1 MLSNDSNNRKDHN
14 KFSGYDE
21 GNQLRPKISKASFFQ
36 TTGYDFC
43 WLLLEPLDIAGSD
56 EDEVKLAKR
65 FSPGQK
71 ALYFWWFLDAQVTNG
86 GFVQFYFN
94 GYDIYVPAIIEGLT
108 HIGDGDMTELVV
120 AAHKIYKENKTVIDS
135 ARRSGELYD
144 GNLVEKLEDL
154 ASLDRRYYE
163 LNSNTLAIIE
173 KYANENPSEF
183 CVDESGEVIEK
194 NASGKFTTTFSDGV
208 IKEEFNLIN
217 GVLDGQFKAYYPTG
231 KIKSLRTY
239 VQGEQFGEQKSWY
252 ENRNL
257 SVATLIDSVSKAKRL
272 EFFYENKQRSKLE
285 HTDKNGDRIGDY
297 EEWYQNGQ
305 LKEKATFV
313 SKNERVGDWTT
324 FWENGGKR
332 LEAEGRD
339 GKIYF
344 RNYWNEDAE
353 QLLRDGT
360 GLYIAEFD
368 YGGLSKLVYR
378 YEKEFKGYKKDG
390 VSKTY
395 VNGIIRSS
403 EEFKEDVLHGLTQ
416 NFDDEGE
423 LQDEKIFERGKL
435 ISSKEVKK

>member
-1 MLSNDSNNRKDHN
+1 MLSNKSNHKNDEN
-14 KFSGYDE
+14 NFSGYE
-21 GNQLRPKISKASFFQ
+21 ASNQLRPSVSKASFFQ
-36 TTGYDFC
+36 MTGYDFC
-43 WLLLEPLDIAGSD
+43 WLLLEPIDIAGSD
-56 EDEVKLAKR
+56 EDEVELAKR

-71 ALYFWWFLDAQVTNG
+71 ALYFWWHLDAQVTNG
-86 GFVQFYFN
+86 GFIQFYYN
-94 GYDIYVPAIIEGLT
+94 GYDVYVPAIIEGLT
-108 HIGDGDMTELVV
+108 HIGDAEMTELVI
-120 AAHKIYKENKTVIDS
+120 AAHKIYQENRTVLDS
-135 ARRSGELYD
+135 ARKSGDLYD
-144 GNLVEKLEDL
+144 SNLVKRLEAL
-154 ASLDRRYYE
+154 ASLDSRYYE
-163 LNSNTLAIIE
+163 LNSKTLALIE
-173 KYANENPSEF
+173 KYAKENPSEF
-183 CVDESGEVIEK
+183 CVDESGKVIEK
-194 NASGKFTTTFSDGV
+194 NASGKFTTTSSDGG

-239 VQGEQFGEQKSWY
+239 IQGEQIGEQKSWY
-252 ENRNL
+252 ENGNL
-257 SVATLIDSVSKAKRL
+257 RFATLIDSISKARRL
-272 EFFYENKQRSKLE
+272 EFFYENKQLSKLE

-305 LKEKATFV
+305 LKEKAIFV
-313 SKNERVGDWTT
+313 SKNERIGDWTM

-344 RNYWNEDAE
+344 RNYWNENGE

-360 GLYIAEFD
+360 GLYITEFD

-378 YEKEFKGYKKDG
+378 YENEFKDYKKDG

-395 VNGIIRSS
+395 VNGVIRSS

-435 ISSKEVKK
+435 ISTKEVKK